1 MGLAALTNIPLIV
14 NIGDKFPTIIKN
26 HLVNAIFKL
35 VYRWDVLAFLMIFN
49 SGIFAPLQMLSHGL

>member
-26 HLVNAIFKL
+26 HLTNSIFKL
-35 VYRWDVLAFLMIFN
+35 VYGWDVLAFLMIFN
-49 SGIFAPLQMLSHGL
+49 SGIFAPLQMLSHGW